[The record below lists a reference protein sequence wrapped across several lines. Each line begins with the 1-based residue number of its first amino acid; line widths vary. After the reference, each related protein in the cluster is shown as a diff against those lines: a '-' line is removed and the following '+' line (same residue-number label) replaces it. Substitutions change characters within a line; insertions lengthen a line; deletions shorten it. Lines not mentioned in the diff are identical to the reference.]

1 MSHESRCCS
10 SLITHNFLLRLSQL
24 SLIVF
29 RHNKVRVLEPRTS
42 FGYDCRDLTMR
53 SLSNHRRLFRALLLT
68 ALLLVFAGAS
78 AQTLPRPNPSPPT
91 DPMQNNSN
99 KDDKDVTFG
108 SPESEMRTK
117 AELKEEKKK
126 YDEHL
131 ARAREVSDIATQLS
145 GDYEKHHSF
154 LGDYGKK
161 LERLEKLT
169 KRVRNDA
176 GGSDADTDADVK
188 DIPPDT
194 QGLVKRVAEFADELK
209 HLVEKTP
216 RNVVS
221 AAVINQA
228 NRLLGLVQHLREVS
242 R

>member
-1 MSHESRCCS
+1 M
-10 SLITHNFLLRLSQL
+10 L
-24 SLIVF
+24 
-29 RHNKVRVLEPRTS
+29 
-42 FGYDCRDLTMR
+42 
-53 SLSNHRRLFRALLLT
+53 SLSNHQIFRALLLT
-68 ALLLVFAGAS
+68 ALLFLFTGAS
-78 AQTLPRPNPSPPT
+78 GQTLPRPSASPPI
-91 DPMQNNSN
+91 DPPQSGSN

-108 SPESEMRTK
+108 SPESEMRAK

-131 ARAREVSDIATQLS
+131 GRAREVSDIATQLS

-154 LGDYGKK
+154 AGDYGKK

-169 KRVRNDA
+169 KRIRNDA

-188 DIPPDT
+188 DVPADT
-194 QGLVKRVAEFADELK
+194 EGLVKRVAEFADELK

-221 AAVINQA
+221 TGVINQA